1 MVFIFDYIFSCCY
14 KKAPFWTYLT
24 WMIIPFLRT
33 SSFLKLP
40 NNILYGR
47 VKIGIELR
55 RITFSF
61 FLAMNYISGNWAGTT
76 SKEKF
81 DSMQRNLMRAF
92 SPPPERRHCLI
103 STAESPINLLFGFRF
118 YANNLGLGK
127 ISTKATKDDLQRPCE
142 KLFFATTFFLWRVHS
157 HYMLQLSLAK
167 LLLRL
172 SCLSLFFFPSF
183 AIWHSVLDHASKC
196 QSVIFSGLEE
206 FHNAS
211 KIFQGVLIQFSCV
224 DSVNSPSLLPFGALQ
239 ISNPCVRRIGNP
251 INETVQI
258 RVGQSSLGV
267 TLH

>member
-172 SCLSLFFFPSF
+172 SCLSLFFFPRLRFDILFSIMQANVNQWYSAVWKNSTMRVKYF
-183 AIWHSVLDHASKC
+183 KVFWSNLVVSILLTLPLSCLSAHSK
-196 QSVIFSGLEE
+196 
-206 FHNAS
+206 
-211 KIFQGVLIQFSCV
+211 
-224 DSVNSPSLLPFGALQ
+224 
-239 ISNPCVRRIGNP
+239 
-251 INETVQI
+251 
-258 RVGQSSLGV
+258 
-267 TLH
+267 

>member
-47 VKIGIELR
+47 VKIEIELR
-55 RITFSF
+55 RITLSF

-81 DSMQRNLMRAF
+81 DSMQRNLMRAC

-142 KLFFATTFFLWRVHS
+142 KLFFATTFI
-157 HYMLQLSLAK
+157 Y
-167 LLLRL
+167 
-172 SCLSLFFFPSF
+172 
-183 AIWHSVLDHASKC
+183 
-196 QSVIFSGLEE
+196 GE
-206 FHNAS
+206 FTH
-211 KIFQGVLIQFSCV
+211 ITC
-224 DSVNSPSLLPFGALQ
+224 
-239 ISNPCVRRIGNP
+239 SNWA
-251 INETVQI
+251 
-258 RVGQSSLGV
+258 
-267 TLH
+267 